1 MKEQVLFI
9 ALYSLIGF
17 IMAFYTGFIHD
28 GGVMKEISEQG
39 ISEGLSD
46 QQAKVA
52 AYVAIFIFGAFWPV
66 VLVMAMF
73 LRCKALFTQK
83 QP

>member
-28 GGVMKEISEQG
+28 GGVMKEMSEQG
-39 ISEGLSD
+39 ISEGLPN
-46 QQAKVA
+46 QHATCLAYA
-52 AYVAIFIFGAFWPV
+52 AMFIFGAFWPV
-66 VLVMAMF
+66 VLVWAAV
-73 LRCKALFTQK
+73 RKVNKFTKK